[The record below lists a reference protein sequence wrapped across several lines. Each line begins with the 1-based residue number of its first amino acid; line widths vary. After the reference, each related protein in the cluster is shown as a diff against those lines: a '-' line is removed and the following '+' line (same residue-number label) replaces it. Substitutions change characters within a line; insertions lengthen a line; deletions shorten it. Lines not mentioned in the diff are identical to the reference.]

1 MKRED
6 NWLAL
11 AVGNSRLHWAWFRRH
26 TLVATWDTHHLSI
39 SVQPNQLPH
48 LFLHSDLV
56 RQGFDSLSVYL
67 ASVVSK
73 QSECWQ
79 YYEYLISISLKDIN
93 LTDTYPT
100 MGVDRALAISG
111 AISSYQQACLVV
123 DGGTALTFTGV
134 DADGKFIGGAILPGL
149 RSQLLALQQ
158 KTSALPEVPV
168 PNRLPARWG
177 MDTDTAIASGVLYTA
192 IAGIQSYIVDWLRQF
207 PQSQIIFTGGDGEI
221 LSRFLQQQYPD
232 LASEIIVDHNLV
244 FQGIKLV
251 YQQQANPQSNCFFK
265 DDFH

>member
-11 AVGNSRLHWAWFRRH
+11 AVGNSRLHWAWFRHH

-56 RQGFDSLSVYL
+56 RQGFNTLSVYL

-73 QSECWQ
+73 QSECWR
-79 YYEYLISISLKDIN
+79 YYEYLTSISLKDIQ
-93 LTDTYPT
+93 LTNTYPT

-111 AISSYQQACLVV
+111 AIFSYQQACLVV

-134 DADGKFIGGAILPGL
+134 DAEGEFVGGAILPGL
-149 RSQLLALQQ
+149 RSQLLTLQQ
-158 KTSALPEVPV
+158 KTPALPKVLLPDH
-168 PNRLPARWG
+168 LPARWG
-177 MDTDTAIASGVLYTA
+177 MNTDMAISSGILYTA
-192 IAGIQSYIVDWLRQF
+192 IAGIRSYLVDWRQRF
-207 PQSQIIFTGGDGEI
+207 PQSQIIFTGGDGAI
-221 LSRFLQQQYPD
+221 LSHYLQQQYPD
-232 LASEIIVDHNLV
+232 LAREIVVDQNLV
-244 FQGIKLV
+244 FQGIKLI
-251 YQQQANPQSNCFFK
+251 YQQQENLSLDYFCS
-265 DDFH
+265 DELD